1 VTDVVPDA
9 AATTFNDPQHAM
21 TGASPSSR
29 VAVVIPCYGQA
40 HLLPEAIESVCAQT
54 HAVAELIIVDDGSPD
69 DVAAVA
75 RRHPDA
81 RYIRQENQGLA
92 AARNTGL
99 RAATAEYVVFLDAD
113 DRLMPDAVAAGL
125 ACFAGC
131 PDCAFVFGNFR
142 FIAEDGTP
150 GAERVRPPVDG
161 GDLYHALL
169 RQNHVEMTS
178 TVMFRRDLL
187 AAEGGFRRDLRSAED
202 YELLLRLARSHPA
215 RWHDALVAEYRRYAQ
230 SGASLSNAPA
240 RMLTT
245 TMRVL
250 HAQWPYVRGD
260 ARRTAAL
267 RRGIRF
273 FQDYYGGELID
284 HTRALA
290 RAGAWG
296 RAAGAAAIL
305 LRHYPRGIIT
315 RIARRTRN
323 ALHIAPG

>member
-1 VTDVVPDA
+1 MTDIVPDA
-9 AATTFNDPQHAM
+9 ASTSANDPQRAM
-21 TGASPSSR
+21 TGASLTNR

-40 HLLPEAIESVCAQT
+40 HLLPEAIESVLAQT
-54 HAVAELIIVDDGSPD
+54 HPVAELFIIDDGSPD

-75 RRHPDA
+75 RRYPNA

-99 RAATAEYVVFLDAD
+99 HAATADFVLFLDSD
-113 DRLMPDAVAAGL
+113 DRLLPDAVAAGL

-142 FIAEDGTP
+142 FMTEDGTP
-150 GAERVRPPVDG
+150 GAERVRPPVEG

-178 TVMFRRDLL
+178 TVLFRRDLL

-215 RWHDALVAEYRRYAQ
+215 RGHDTLVAEYRRYADP
-230 SGASLSNAPA
+230 GASLSNSPA

-260 ARRTAAL
+260 AHRSAAL

-296 RAAGAAAIL
+296 RAAGAAVIL

-323 ALHIAPG
+323 ALHTATG